1 MWIDSVVLLLPR
13 SISSAATSH
22 SFPWL
27 AFNENDIQCKKSQ
40 GSFGVSWPN
49 IHNMKDLLLHEDTR
63 ETGFVVL
70 RWDWKKENNFLQ
82 DLFFEEWNESNPFEV
97 NVVTNI
103 PQHQCFGNQNDEN
116 LNRKAAFQFAVG
128 EIFGLQFYRKKLRD
142 HHLDASQELK
152 ETMKRRLM
160 SSCQL
165 DVNANANANASM
177 RQWVRKRRRAGF
189 LLSFSSFLLPL
200 PLPLSSA
207 PPAAARERRLT
218 CSLGLGLPL
227 GSKKKKETNKRKR
240 KRKKRKDVL
249 DFQRV
254 T

>member
-1 MWIDSVVLLLPR
+1 MI
-13 SISSAATSH
+13 
-22 SFPWL
+22 F
-27 AFNENDIQCKKSQ
+27 
-40 GSFGVSWPN
+40 
-49 IHNMKDLLLHEDTR
+49 
-63 ETGFVVL
+63 
-70 RWDWKKENNFLQ
+70 
-82 DLFFEEWNESNPFEV
+82 FFEEWSESNPFEV

-160 SSCQL
+160 PSCQL
-165 DVNANANANASM
+165 DVNTNANASM

-189 LLSFSSFLLPL
+189 LSFSSFLPPL

-207 PPAAARERRLT
+207 PLQLLERRPT

-227 GSKKKKETNKRKR
+227 GKQKKARNQSELEEGSDSNHNRYRSSYHCVAREK
-240 KRKKRKDVL
+240 L
-249 DFQRV
+249 HLAI
-254 T
+254 